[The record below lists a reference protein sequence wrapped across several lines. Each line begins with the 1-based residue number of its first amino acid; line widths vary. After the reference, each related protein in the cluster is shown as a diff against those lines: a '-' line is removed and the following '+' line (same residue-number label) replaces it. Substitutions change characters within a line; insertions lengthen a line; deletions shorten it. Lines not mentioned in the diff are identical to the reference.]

1 MVKVL
6 LRNPCFGGSSM
17 SRFLL
22 SIPVLALVLCGCD
35 DRTSSVSQ
43 LHHTTEAPPVVSVVP
58 VIDNTKHS
66 YEWNL
71 SDELSSAL
79 YAQLSEQD
87 HVRLINSSRVRAK
100 TQPLLEKNNPFDT
113 DISWVKKAFQDE
125 EFVVFLE
132 LVEHE
137 EVLKQ
142 NLKKVADPSVC
153 AAELRMS
160 MRVRVIDVRGKEPR
174 IVLQELVHDNHAI
187 HPQFNQA
194 NFYQVAWKDQSFS
207 ISPMG
212 LAHAKFTKEIAKRI
226 DDYIL
231 FALNK

>member
-1 MVKVL
+1 
-6 LRNPCFGGSSM
+6 M

-22 SIPVLALVLCGCD
+22 GIPVLALILCGCD
-35 DRTSSVSQ
+35 DHTSPVSQ
-43 LHHTTEAPPVVSVVP
+43 LHHSSKAPPVISVVP

-79 YAQLSEQD
+79 YAQLSERD

-137 EVLKQ
+137 EVAKQ
-142 NLKKVADPSVC
+142 KGTDPS
-153 AAELRMS
+153 ASPAELRMS
-160 MRVRVIDVRGKEPR
+160 MRVRVIDVREKEPR
-174 IVLQELVHDNHAI
+174 VVLQELIHDHHEI

-194 NFYQVAWKDQSFS
+194 NFYQVAWKDQSFN